1 MGSLL
6 YKAIV
11 GAGAEAVA
19 PAPSYSADVVVKVRC
34 LNGNATW
41 GFRPSSNGSY
51 TVDWGDGTV
60 ETDTYEHYYE
70 NAGDYVVQID
80 GVYSVTFE
88 YDNNTYGSGTYV
100 KELLNIGSGITHVS
114 SMFNNCRG
122 LDTIANGVCFPHA
135 DYNEVFCNCD
145 SLTSY
150 PDGLFQID
158 DGNGNYVA
166 SCFGAFM
173 NCTSLTDIG
182 DILDGC
188 GFNETTDFSN
198 LFYGCTSLTYS
209 YRDARQFPPLASYI
223 FYGCTSLTESPLG
236 NNGVIM
242 DMHYAFAYSGIQYA
256 HFDQSLTY
264 NFPVNMSNA
273 FEGCKDLYNVR
284 FSRNGMNIQ
293 IMQNAF
299 KDCTSLST
307 VNVPS
312 NISIPGHG
320 NDFCDSAF
328 SGCTNLSSFQSSD
341 GNSYIN
347 TFVSLGWNSY
357 TQCFHDCTSLPEYND
372 LPDDWK

>member
-1 MGSLL
+1 M
-6 YKAIV
+6 
-11 GAGAEAVA
+11 
-19 PAPSYSADVVVKVRC
+19 
-34 LNGNATW
+34 
-41 GFRPSSNGSY
+41 
-51 TVDWGDGTV
+51 
-60 ETDTYEHYYE
+60 
-70 NAGDYVVQID
+70 QID
-80 GVYSVTFE
+80 GAYSVTFE
-88 YDNNTYGSGTYV
+88 YDNDTYGNGIYV
-100 KELLNIGSGITHVS
+100 KELLNIGSGITYVA

-122 LDTIANGVCFPHA
+122 LDTIADGVRFPHS
-135 DYNEVFCNCD
+135 DYYNVFCNCT

-150 PDGLFQID
+150 PDGLFKID
-158 DGNGNYVA
+158 DGNGNYVTRCV
-166 SCFGAFM
+166 SAFE

-188 GFNETTDFSN
+188 GYNETTDFSN

-223 FYGCTSLTESPLG
+223 FYRCASLTEFPLG
-236 NNGVIM
+236 NSGVIM
-242 DMHYAFAYSGIQYA
+242 DMHYSFAYSGIQSA
-256 HFDQSLTY
+256 HFDNAITY

-307 VNVPS
+307 VDVPS
-312 NISIPGHG
+312 NISISGSG

-328 SGCTNLSSFQSSD
+328 SGCTNLSSFKSSD

-357 TQCFHDCTSLPEYND
+357 TQCFRDCTSLPEYND